1 MGAKADI
8 AYHDFLDDLCERGV
22 FAKVVMKIEGGVI
35 KEVIESYTHKPGEI
49 LRKYPL
55 TEEERRRPKVITV
68 KRTLSGAAAK

>member
-1 MGAKADI
+1 MGTKADT

-49 LRKYPL
+49 LRKYPPNPDG
-55 TEEERRRPKVITV
+55 ERRRPKVITV
-68 KRTLSGAAAK
+68 KKTMSGVKA